1 MKILVTVKE
10 VAEPDD
16 DFAIEDTD
24 IAASDLEYD
33 LNEWD
38 DYAIEAAVQ
47 LAEAGIADEVVTVT
61 IGPER
66 AEETIRM
73 ALAKGPTAPC
83 GSGTTLS
90 RPGSPTWPRK
100 SRHFE
105 AVVDAEEP
113 DLILG
118 GVQAADTGF
127 GATGVA
133 LAERIGFEHA
143 AVVNDLEVD
152 ADAGVAHVHRELEGG
167 IEELTDV
174 DLPAVLTVQTGL
186 NEPRYASLRG
196 IRQAQR
202 KEIDAKDLADLGLSA
217 DDVES
222 ALAITSMYEP
232 ESESNAG
239 SSTATRGERVAPC
252 RGPPREGVSA

>member
-100 SRHFE
+100 SRHSK
-105 AVVDAEEP
+105 
-113 DLILG
+113 
-118 GVQAADTGF
+118 
-127 GATGVA
+127 
-133 LAERIGFEHA
+133 R
-143 AVVNDLEVD
+143 
-152 ADAGVAHVHRELEGG
+152 
-167 IEELTDV
+167 
-174 DLPAVLTVQTGL
+174 
-186 NEPRYASLRG
+186 
-196 IRQAQR
+196 
-202 KEIDAKDLADLGLSA
+202 
-217 DDVES
+217 
-222 ALAITSMYEP
+222 
-232 ESESNAG
+232 
-239 SSTATRGERVAPC
+239 SSTRRSPISFLAAYRLQIPDSSDGRCARRADRLRTRRCCQRPRSR
-252 RGPPREGVSA
+252 RGRRRRTRSFTASSKAASRS

>member
-1 MKILVTVKE
+1 VASNGDNGRERIRGLRSTPKCRKAERKPRTHGEAFRKLLQVERRVSIMKVLVTVKE

-90 RPGSPTWPRK
+90 RPGSPTWPRR
-100 SRHFE
+100 SR
-105 AVVDAEEP
+105 
-113 DLILG
+113 
-118 GVQAADTGF
+118 
-127 GATGVA
+127 
-133 LAERIGFEHA
+133 RSK
-143 AVVNDLEVD
+143 
-152 ADAGVAHVHRELEGG
+152 R
-167 IEELTDV
+167 
-174 DLPAVLTVQTGL
+174 
-186 NEPRYASLRG
+186 
-196 IRQAQR
+196 
-202 KEIDAKDLADLGLSA
+202 
-217 DDVES
+217 
-222 ALAITSMYEP
+222 
-232 ESESNAG
+232 
-239 SSTATRGERVAPC
+239 SSTQESPISFLAVYRPQIRIRCDGRCARRADRLRARRRRQRPRGRRRRERRA
-252 RGPPREGVSA
+252 RPPRARRRHRGAD